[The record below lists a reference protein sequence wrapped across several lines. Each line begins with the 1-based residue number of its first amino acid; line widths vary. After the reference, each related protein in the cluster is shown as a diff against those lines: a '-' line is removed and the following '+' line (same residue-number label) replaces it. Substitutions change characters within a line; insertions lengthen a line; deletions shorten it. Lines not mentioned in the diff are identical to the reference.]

1 MNLQIIKSEEEY
13 ETLLEWVDGQFDL
26 NLTPESEAGQQLQI
40 ALLLIKQY
48 EDEHYAIPAPD
59 PIAIVKLKMEEQGI
73 KNKDLAA
80 WLGSKGYVS
89 ALLSGKKPLTLRI
102 AKLLHQKLGIPAA
115 VFFI

>member
-13 ETLLEWVDGQFDL
+13 ETLLQWVDNQFDL
-26 NLTPESEAGQQLQI
+26 HPDPESNSGQQLQI

-59 PIAIVKLKMEEQGI
+59 PIAVVKLKMEEQGF
-73 KNKDLAA
+73 KNKDLAG
-80 WLGSKGYVS
+80 WIG
-89 ALLSGKKPLTLRI
+89 RI